1 MKEMIS
7 KKDEEKELQASKLNL
22 ALIHADSLLK
32 EKSEKGSILAAMKIE
47 NEKLFTLLVLERSA
61 KNDALA
67 GYEEAERSL
76 SKSVRT
82 VKSLNNELADS
93 ECR

>member
-1 MKEMIS
+1 M
-7 KKDEEKELQASKLNL
+7 QASKLNL

-67 GYEEAERSL
+67 GYEDAERSL

-82 VKSLNNELADS
+82 VKSLHNELADS